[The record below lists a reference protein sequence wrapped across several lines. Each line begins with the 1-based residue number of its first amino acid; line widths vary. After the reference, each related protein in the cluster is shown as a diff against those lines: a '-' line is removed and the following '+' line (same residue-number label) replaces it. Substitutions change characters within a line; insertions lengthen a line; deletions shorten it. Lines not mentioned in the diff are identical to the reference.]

1 MTYDLPDGYTV
12 ATPSDRDLYQYP
24 SPSSN
29 KFEGNNIKELF
40 IAILYQPK
48 VIELMKNDVTF
59 RVFGFEEKDDLYN
72 EIGEAASNALQYFQE
87 NIGPYPFTIRYC
99 HRWAKEKIIQNCAD
113 LKEEK
118 RVLEKI
124 LEQERIKLFAVNNK
138 IDKLFR
144 IHADNKLIKLL

>member
-12 ATPSDRDLYQYP
+12 ATPSDRDQYP

-29 KFEGNNIKELF
+29 KFEVNNIKELF

-72 EIGEAASNALQYFQE
+72 EIGEAASNALQYFQ
-87 NIGPYPFTIRYC
+87 
-99 HRWAKEKIIQNCAD
+99 
-113 LKEEK
+113 
-118 RVLEKI
+118 
-124 LEQERIKLFAVNNK
+124 
-138 IDKLFR
+138 
-144 IHADNKLIKLL
+144 